1 MQSPAPEVSS
11 SSARRRMPTSAA
23 DPTMRLIQAALDP
36 EVDTAALRSLCDHY
50 EGQGSALASI
60 PGMGRN

>member
-1 MQSPAPEVSS
+1 MQSPAPEASS
-11 SSARRRMPTSAA
+11 SVRRRMPTTAT
-23 DPTMRLIQAALDP
+23 DPTMQLLQAALDP
-36 EVDTAALRSLCDHY
+36 EVDTGALRSLCDHY